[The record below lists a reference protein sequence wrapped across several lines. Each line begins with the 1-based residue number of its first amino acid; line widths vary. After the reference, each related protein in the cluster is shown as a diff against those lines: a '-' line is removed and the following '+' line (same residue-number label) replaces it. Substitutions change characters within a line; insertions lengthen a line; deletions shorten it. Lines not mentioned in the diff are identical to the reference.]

1 MGFTENIERNKFA
14 VEALVLLIFP
24 CNKNRYRMTTFIDNL
39 PKVAYLEGRVE
50 AVPSIQLTIHFDGP
64 APLYLYLYLLSYI
77 YVTTTT
83 TVICVIYTPDKL

>member
-39 PKVAYLEGRVE
+39 PKVAYLEGRVK
-50 AVPSIQLTIHFDGP
+50 AAPPPQLQLTF
-64 APLYLYLYLLSYI
+64 
-77 YVTTTT
+77 
-83 TVICVIYTPDKL
+83 